1 MASNFIHRALISPIR
16 NFPLWTSNRFSHT
29 KPTVLQEANS
39 NQSVGS
45 SAEPDLQILSC
56 RIKLTKQEKDG
67 VAFDTFAVEICGSI
81 HIPVSQIQTDAI
93 LKTSIIDIT
102 GVSHQLSLRER
113 FLSTLGQS
121 TMTESQFM
129 HDKILPVHSNI
140 KKWQLQNSP
149 VFYHNAEL
157 GKLPNEVTTLPNWT
171 VVTQIRL
178 DWLVLPR
185 KGKRNLQFNTSVLSR
200 NNGEELAR
208 AQCTFTHE
216 NTEFGYIELQQN
228 IQRTKILT
236 VALAFTVSA
245 ADKKLYNCEIELI
258 KNWAREN
265 INAASASNKTRRN
278 LDKAMNKTIAFFS
291 NGNQLNTYKI
301 CKEIVQIAPVADRY
315 DILELCLYVA
325 QAKGFAAAEELTL
338 LKNLASWLEVDID
351 RFREMTER
359 ILPVNMHKVKD
370 IEVILG
376 VTPEMSKEKTRQ
388 QLNKLFFK
396 WNSRVTNSNR
406 AIQDQADQMLKLIA
420 EARSQYIG

>member
-1 MASNFIHRALISPIR
+1 VASNFIHRTLIRPIR
-16 NFPLWTSNRFSHT
+16 NFSHWTSNRFSHT
-29 KPTVLQEANS
+29 KLTVLQKENS
-39 NQSVGS
+39 NQRVES
-45 SAEPDLQILSC
+45 SAETDLQTLNC
-56 RIKLTKQEKDG
+56 RVKLTKQERDG
-67 VAFDTFAVEICGSI
+67 VVFDTFAIEICGSI
-81 HIPVSQIQTDAI
+81 HTPIPHIQTDTI

-102 GVSHQLSLRER
+102 DVSHQLSLRER
-113 FLSTLGQS
+113 FLSKLGRS
-121 TMTESQFM
+121 TMTESQLM
-129 HDKILPVHSNI
+129 HNKILPVHTNI

-149 VFYHNAEL
+149 VFCHNADL

-171 VVTQIRL
+171 VVAQICL
-178 DWLVLPR
+178 DWLVFPR
-185 KGKRNLQFNTSVLSR
+185 KGKRNLHFNTSVLSR
-200 NNGEELAR
+200 NNGEELAH
-208 AQCTFTHE
+208 AQCTFTYE
-216 NTEFGYIELQQN
+216 NTEFGYIDLQEN
-228 IQRTKILT
+228 IQHTKILT

-245 ADKKLYNCEIELI
+245 ADEKLYNCEIELI

-265 INAASASNKTRRN
+265 INAASVSNKTRRN
-278 LDKAMNKTIAFFS
+278 LDKAMNKTIAFFRD
-291 NGNQLNTYKI
+291 GNHLNTYKI
-301 CKEIVQIAPVADRY
+301 CKEIVQIVPVADRY

-325 QAKGFAAAEELTL
+325 QAKGSAAVEELTL
-338 LKNLASWLEVDID
+338 LKNLASWLEVDMD

-388 QLNKLFFK
+388 QLNKLFCK